1 MLAAT
6 ISQYLKSN
14 RRLVIPQLGAFL
26 VKEPDHQIVFSA
38 LLTRDDGTLRALLTQ
53 SGMSEV
59 EANGVI
65 DRVVFDIRFS
75 IENKESFTLEGV
87 GTFSCGQDGKICFK
101 AQTPPVATEPQEAE
115 VAKEKET
122 AKKEA
127 VTEEAM
133 IEEAKGIVAV
143 ETAEQTPILE
153 QPQKTATQPS
163 PKQFKFEADPDLEG
177 LSYSTSKR
185 RRARAS
191 KIDWWLIIGIAALV
205 LATVAILY
213 GFLRE
218 GAGSNSEMFLSQHQ
232 QHQAK

>member
-115 VAKEKET
+115 VAKEEET
-122 AKKEA
+122 SKKEA
-127 VTEEAM
+127 V
-133 IEEAKGIVAV
+133 IEEVKEIVAV

-205 LATVAILY
+205 LATAAILY